1 MKFSPL
7 VNNQLIVMPT
17 YSYLYVI
24 EPNTLLYNHLI
35 VSPIYFQRASAHEA
49 MTDELVAIGVVAQQ
63 VEGLLHQQEESVVEI
78 LAQPCGQ
85 GVDVMQEIHVI
96 GFWIGLMV
104 W

>member
-1 MKFSPL
+1 M
-7 VNNQLIVMPT
+7 
-17 YSYLYVI
+17 
-24 EPNTLLYNHLI
+24 
-35 VSPIYFQRASAHEA
+35 AHEA
-49 MTDELVAIGVVAQQ
+49 MANELVAVGVITQQ

>member
-1 MKFSPL
+1 M
-7 VNNQLIVMPT
+7 
-17 YSYLYVI
+17 
-24 EPNTLLYNHLI
+24 
-35 VSPIYFQRASAHEA
+35 A
-49 MTDELVAIGVVAQQ
+49 DELVAVGVITQQ